1 MRRAKWRAGCR
12 EMDWALILVLMLG
25 GLAVLLLMGMPVA
38 FAFIT
43 VTTVG
48 AYHVLGG
55 ERGILQLARNSAQS
69 VANFQLAPI
78 PLFILM
84 GEILFQTGVAHRA
97 IDAIERVVTRIPGR
111 MSVVT
116 IFGGTIFAAL
126 SGSTVANTAML
137 GSTLLPGMLKRGYHP
152 SMAMGPIMASGAI
165 AMLIPPSAL
174 AVLVGSLAGISIAGL
189 LIAGVIPALLLAV
202 LFVVYVVGRSILDPS
217 VAPPE
222 VLEQMSLKERWTPF
236 VIYVLPL
243 SVLFLV
249 VIGSL
254 LLGIATPTESA
265 ALGSLTAVAIGAAY
279 RSLSWAKLGRALM
292 ETLKLS
298 VMILF
303 IIAASQTFAQVL
315 SFSGATNGLI
325 NAINSFDPTP
335 LMVLL
340 GMIAILLFLGC
351 FIDQVSMLMV
361 TVPVF
366 VPLAQAMQINELIL
380 GVVYL
385 LTMEIGLL
393 TPPFGLLLFVMRG
406 VAPPEIRMR
415 DIYAAVTPFLLIK
428 FFVLGLVVWLPALG
442 TWLPGLMGR

>member
-1 MRRAKWRAGCR
+1 
-12 EMDWALILVLMLG
+12 
-25 GLAVLLLMGMPVA
+25 
-38 FAFIT
+38 
-43 VTTVG
+43 
-48 AYHVLGG
+48 
-55 ERGILQLARNSAQS
+55 
-69 VANFQLAPI
+69 
-78 PLFILM
+78 
-84 GEILFQTGVAHRA
+84 
-97 IDAIERVVTRIPGR
+97 
-111 MSVVT
+111 
-116 IFGGTIFAAL
+116 
-126 SGSTVANTAML
+126 
-137 GSTLLPGMLKRGYHP
+137 
-152 SMAMGPIMASGAI
+152 
-165 AMLIPPSAL
+165 
-174 AVLVGSLAGISIAGL
+174 
-189 LIAGVIPALLLAV
+189 
-202 LFVVYVVGRSILDPS
+202 
-217 VAPPE
+217 
-222 VLEQMSLKERWTPF
+222 MSLKERWTPF

>member
-1 MRRAKWRAGCR
+1 
-12 EMDWALILVLMLG
+12 MDWVVSLSLMLG
-25 GLAVLLLMGMPVA
+25 ALGVLLLMGLPVA
-38 FAFIT
+38 FAFIA

-48 AYHVLGG
+48 AYTVLGG
-55 ERGILQLARNSAQS
+55 DRGVLQLARNSAQS
-69 VANFQLAPI
+69 IANFQLAPI

-84 GEILFQTGVAHRA
+84 GELLFQTGVAHRA

-126 SGSTVANTAML
+126 SGSTIANTAML

-174 AVLVGSLAGISIAGL
+174 AVLVGSLAGISISGL
-189 LIAGVIPALLLAV
+189 LIAGVIPALMLAV
-202 LFVVYVVGRSILDPS
+202 LFVVYVVGRSLLDPA

-222 VLEQMSLKERWTPF
+222 DLRQMSLRERWTPF

-243 SVLFLV
+243 SVLFAV

-254 LLGIATPTESA
+254 LAGLATPTESA
-265 ALGSLTAVAIGAAY
+265 ALGSVTALLIGAGY
-279 RSLSWAKLGRALM
+279 RALSLEKIARALV

-315 SFSGATNGLI
+315 SFSGATGGLI
-325 NAINSFDPTP
+325 RAINAVDPTP

-366 VPLAQAMQINELIL
+366 VPLADAMGINDLVL

-406 VAPPEIRMR
+406 VAPPDIGMR
-415 DIYAAVTPFLLIK
+415 QIYAAVMPFLLIK
-428 FFVLGLVVWLPALG
+428 LFVLAMIVWQPALG
-442 TWLPGLMGR
+442 TWLPGLMAR

>member
-1 MRRAKWRAGCR
+1 
-12 EMDWALILVLMLG
+12 MDWVLILALMLG

-38 FAFIT
+38 FAFIA

-48 AYHVLGG
+48 AYQVLGG

-97 IDAIERVVTRIPGR
+97 IDAIERVVTKIPGR

-126 SGSTVANTAML
+126 SGSTIANTAML

-189 LIAGVIPALLLAV
+189 LVAGVVPALLLAG
-202 LFVVYVVGRSILDPS
+202 LFVAYVVGRSLLDPS
-217 VAPPE
+217 VAPPDTLPE
-222 VLEQMSLKERWTPF
+222 MTLTERWTPF

-243 SVLFLV
+243 SVLFFV

-254 LLGIATPTESA
+254 LMGIATPTESA

-279 RSLSWAKLGRALM
+279 RALSWEKLGRALM

-315 SFSGATNGLI
+315 SFSGATGGLI
-325 NAINSFDPTP
+325 NAINAFDPTP

-366 VPLAQAMQINELIL
+366 VPLAQAMGINELIL

-406 VAPPEIRMR
+406 AAPDTIRMR
-415 DIYAAVTPFLLIK
+415 QIYAAVMPFLLIK
-428 FFVLGLVVWLPALG
+428 LFVLGLIVWLPAIG
-442 TWLPGLMGR
+442 TWLPGLMGK

>member
-1 MRRAKWRAGCR
+1 
-12 EMDWALILVLMLG
+12 MDWVLVLTLMLG

-38 FAFIT
+38 FAFIA

-126 SGSTVANTAML
+126 SGSTIANTAML

-189 LIAGVIPALLLAV
+189 LIAGVIPALLLAG
-202 LFVVYVVGRSILDPS
+202 LFVAYVVGRSILDPS
-217 VAPPE
+217 VAPPDTLDE
-222 VLEQMSLKERWTPF
+222 MTLKERWTPF
-236 VIYVLPL
+236 VLYVLPL

-254 LLGIATPTESA
+254 LMGIATPTESA
-265 ALGSLTAVAIGAAY
+265 ALGSLTAVLIGAAY
-279 RSLSWAKLGRALM
+279 RSLSWDKLGRALM

-315 SFSGATNGLI
+315 SFSGATSGLI
-325 NAINSFDPTP
+325 RTINTFDPTP

-361 TVPVF
+361 TVPIF
-366 VPLAQAMQINELIL
+366 VPLAQAMGINELIL

-406 VAPPEIRMR
+406 VAPPDIRMR
-415 DIYAAVTPFLLIK
+415 QIYAAVTPFLLIK
-428 FFVLGLVVWLPALG
+428 LFVLGLIVWVPELG
-442 TWLPGLMGR
+442 TWLPGMMGR